1 MERFPPASSEMP
13 YTMSHHQLS
22 YSNSSS
28 LANHCYRSTDPS
40 SSSPSSSRFSSS
52 TKRCQFLLSNILCAL
67 FAITFLISVTF
78 IVHNFSFFFTIRHP
92 FDNDLMLSSDDD
104 RPISIPF
111 GPQISLSHPINV
123 GRKVALKPIPPVEDV
138 SVNFRNS
145 SSPEYWN
152 AIRSSVKRKLHLAR
166 KLIKTGHKDLPP
178 SEPIQMDSLWLVF
191 NDDHGFMN
199 ASLHNVQVHGLSSV
213 KLKDLASN
221 ELTSSVSVLF
231 KMDHVLINGDYLIQH
246 RQGVKNGG
254 QISGHQPNWMLN
266 DDQSAK
272 SSHNSDTS
280 GQFSKDEDDDGDD
293 FFQEFWNR
301 SSVSSQPFTSSS
313 KTFTTS
319 STTTPSPSPSP
330 PNQLSSQMVDESG
343 RFVISVSDWFITW
356 FSRVVDFDVTAD
368 QLTVERI
375 SVKSY
380 HDNVTHQF
388 ISYLEDGLHTGL
400 GHHRK
405 DNNNKLLPDIPGR
418 QSTIDTI
425 ASMIVSRVQSEIDA
439 RIGQLLSQFIIQQA
453 NQMTSL
459 SEIIQYAIE
468 NHHRRMEEA
477 MISAAA
483 GALSRSK
490 RQVPCEQGDELDEYV
505 DSLFKFAS
513 RIVRAMEPISL
524 PNATVE
530 LPEYNIKL
538 FLHRGQ
544 ATRAYKLQRKKSAW
558 VYCGNESISLGLT
571 VGFND
576 LLVKY
581 RYRAIFDWSLLF
593 DGELEAKVDDTKLQV
608 QITQTTPDDDSEEE
622 LQQRVDRI
630 RIWRLGR
637 IRIIL
642 KGLGNLTQ
650 AVSMILT
657 RALNSNQDQL
667 EPTIRRVETE
677 ALGQINEMLKNIS
690 IPIFSVV

>member
-246 RQGVKNGG
+246 R
-254 QISGHQPNWMLN
+254 
-266 DDQSAK
+266 
-272 SSHNSDTS
+272 
-280 GQFSKDEDDDGDD
+280 
-293 FFQEFWNR
+293 
-301 SSVSSQPFTSSS
+301 
-313 KTFTTS
+313 
-319 STTTPSPSPSP
+319 
-330 PNQLSSQMVDESG
+330 LSSQMVDESG

-388 ISYLEDGLHTGL
+388 ISYLEA
-400 GHHRK
+400 
-405 DNNNKLLPDIPGR
+405 DIPGR